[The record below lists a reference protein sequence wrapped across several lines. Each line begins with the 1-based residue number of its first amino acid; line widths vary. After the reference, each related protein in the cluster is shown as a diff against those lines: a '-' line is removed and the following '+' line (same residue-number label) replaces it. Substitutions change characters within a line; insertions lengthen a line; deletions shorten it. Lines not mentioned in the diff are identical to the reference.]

1 MADFFEIIYAQAE
14 SALEPVTQAAQSDWG
29 LTQLLGM
36 LGFDLDAVTGLDL
49 SALRTALN
57 ELVAALD
64 ALQSLSGPQAISD
77 IEAAAQAIA
86 SVIDSVRKLLAS
98 LQQQAGLPAGLG
110 AQLGAAGEQLLQ
122 ALLARWVTDLHPAAY
137 QVLNTLGVI
146 DTAAQNGAP
155 ILAPGGG
162 VAYLPVPV
170 SQINTSTLLGL
181 FRDPAGTLSKQVF
194 GGPAP
199 TGQAEINALT
209 AWLWPRLAAFF
220 GTVNRTALPG
230 NDPGY
235 RAATGDLGAA
245 GDALAN
251 ASLVFPIV
259 SDDTGDQVLVALT
272 LIPASAP
279 GGKTVIVLTVDGKAT
294 QTITDGPL
302 QVTLTAAG
310 AAQALAVDTA
320 GNVTLPS
327 SAAASDSL
335 TLTMALSYAPPGAVD
350 DDPGSDD
357 QVSPLLIG
365 SANGTRIE
373 VSQVT
378 LTGTAAFAAATPA
391 TVGIELTVSGVNV
404 VLDFSDGDGF
414 LQTVA
419 GQVLGGPVSAKADV
433 TVGWAHGR
441 GVYLKAAGS
450 LGNAGASGLKATV
463 PADLDLGPVRIPDI
477 TIGVAPVQAAAGEQV
492 TLTAGLDAT
501 VSIGPVSAAVT
512 NLGLH
517 ALLDSTPGGNLG
529 ALNLTLRFKPPDGIA
544 ASIDADPVSGGG
556 FIAFDEADARY
567 LGALGLSVG
576 DISIGAVGVLDTR
589 LPGGTKG
596 YSLVVVAAA
605 TFPPVQLG
613 FGFSLDGLGL
623 LIGVHR
629 TMDVPSLQAIAR
641 AGHLDD
647 LMFPTDLAERAPQV
661 AANLAAEFPA
671 AQGHF
676 VIGPALQLQWGADGL
691 VDIEVGVLIELSDA
705 GGGISLLR
713 VALLGFV
720 HLTLPE
726 ADAPVADLTLDVL
739 GVVDLAAKTL
749 SLDAGLRNSTVAGF
763 PLTGQA
769 AVRAGWGSNPEFV
782 CAIGGFAPGF
792 AAPAGFPA
800 LQRVTMSIGD
810 NDAQLLLSA
819 YLALTSNTLQFGCAA
834 SLSATAGPAAVKAS
848 LSFDALIQFKPF
860 GLTIDLTIT
869 ASVLLDGD
877 AIMSLDLDLH
887 LKGPRPWTVT
897 GRASFHVLFCGF
909 SVPIAITVGPQPPPA
924 PAVLVD
930 LTGNLTTALADP
942 RSWQISP
949 PPGQGVVRVRE
960 LGAARPAV
968 HPLGSL
974 TVRQH
979 AVPLQQRVDRSGADL
994 LQAPCQYQVSG
1005 AALAGQALPAADVTA
1020 VTDFFAPAQFITMTD
1035 AKKLSAPS
1043 FEAMDSGVTLG
1054 STAVTVAQTPG
1065 AGGTSTVTATSA
1077 TAQWDMLVLDSP
1089 DPAQAQA
1096 PAPAPAPALAAN
1108 PDPAPAGPVT
1118 LPAALLA
1125 AQLSGAASAVNGPGG
1140 RGSAAYAG
1148 QANTSGITIQQPT
1161 YAVTGMNLA
1170 YPSVA
1175 DGAPAGLAA
1184 DRPGLV
1190 PDGPGLFRIPTAA
1203 AAGSAGL
1210 SGAAG
1215 QQWQV
1220 VYHSEVAGTWAT

>member
-14 SALEPVTQAAQSDWG
+14 SAFEPVSQAAQSDWG
-29 LTQLLGM
+29 LSQLLGP
-36 LGFDLDAVTGLDL
+36 LGFDLGAVTGLDL
-49 SALRTALN
+49 TALQTALTD
-57 ELVAALD
+57 LVDAVE

-86 SVIDSVRKLLAS
+86 SVVESVRKLLAS
-98 LQQQAGLPAGLG
+98 LQQKPGLPAGLG
-110 AQLGAAGEQLLQ
+110 AQLGGAGEQLLQ
-122 ALLARWVTDLHPAAY
+122 SLIAGWLRDLHPVAS
-137 QVLNTLGVI
+137 QVLSTLGVI
-146 DTAAQNGAP
+146 DTTTASGTP
-155 ILAPGGG
+155 IMASGGG

-170 SQINTSTLLGL
+170 SQVNTSTLLGL

-199 TGQAEINALT
+199 AGQAEIDALT
-209 AWLWPRLAAFF
+209 AWLWPRLVALF
-220 GTVNRTALPG
+220 GATNRTALPG
-230 NDPGY
+230 NNPGY

-251 ASLVFPIV
+251 SSLAFPIV

-279 GGKTVIVLTVDGKAT
+279 GGKTVIALTVEGTAT
-294 QTITDGPL
+294 QTITVGPV

-310 AAQALAVDTA
+310 ALQALAVDTA
-320 GNVTLPS
+320 GNVTLPA
-327 SAAASDSL
+327 SAAAGDSL
-335 TLTMALSYAPPGAVD
+335 TLTVAVSYAPPGSII
-350 DDPGSDD
+350 DDPGTDD
-357 QVSPLLIG
+357 TASPLLIG

-373 VSQVT
+373 VREVT
-378 LTGTAAFAAATPA
+378 LTGTAAFAASTPA
-391 TVGIELTVSGVNV
+391 TAGIELTVSGVNV

-419 GQVLGGPVSAKADV
+419 GSVLGGPVSAKADV
-433 TVGWAHGR
+433 TVGWARGR

-450 LGNAGASGLKATV
+450 LPNAGAGGLKATI
-463 PADLDLGPVRIPDI
+463 PANLDLGPVRIPDI
-477 TIGVAPVQAAAGEQV
+477 TVGAAPKQAAAGEQLA
-492 TLTAGLDAT
+492 LTAGLDAT

-512 NLGLH
+512 NLGLS

-529 ALNLTLRFKPPDGIA
+529 ALNLTLGFKPPDGIA
-544 ASIDADPVSGGG
+544 AGIDADPVTGGG
-556 FIAFDEADARY
+556 FIAFDEANARY

-589 LPGGTKG
+589 LPDGTKG

-629 TMDVPSLQAIAR
+629 TVNVPSLQALAR

-647 LMFPTDLAERAPQV
+647 LMFPTDLANRAPQV

-676 VIGPALQLQWGADGL
+676 VIGPAVQLQWGADGL
-691 VDIEVGVLIELSDA
+691 VDVEVGILIELSDA

-726 ADAPVADLTLDVL
+726 ADAAVADLTLDVL
-739 GVVDLAAKTL
+739 GVLDLAAKTL

-792 AAPAGFPA
+792 AAPAGFPT
-800 LQRVTMSIGD
+800 LQRVTLSIADGS
-810 NDAQLLLSA
+810 AQLTLSA

-834 SLSATAGPAAVKAS
+834 SLSASAGPAAVNAF

-860 GLTIDLTIT
+860 GLAIDLTIS
-869 ASVLLDGD
+869 ASVLLDGN

-887 LKGPRPWTVT
+887 LKGPQPWTVT
-897 GRASFHVLFCGF
+897 GQASFHVLFCGF
-909 SVPIAITVGPQPPPA
+909 TVPIAITVGPQPPPA
-924 PAVLVD
+924 AATPVD
-930 LTGNLTTALADP
+930 LTGPLTTALEDP
-942 RSWQISP
+942 RSWQTNP
-949 PPGQGVVRVRE
+949 PAGQGVVKVRG
-960 LGAARPAV
+960 LDAAHPAV

-974 TVRQH
+974 TVRQR
-979 AVPLQQRVDRSGADL
+979 AVPLQQRVERYGPDL
-994 LQAPCQYQVSG
+994 LQAPCQYQVTSASLG
-1005 AALAGQALPAADVTA
+1005 GQALPAANLTA

-1043 FEAMDSGVTLG
+1043 FESMGSGVTLDP
-1054 STAVTVAQTPG
+1054 AALTVAQTQA
-1065 AGGTSTVTATSA
+1065 AGTAAVTVTPVN
-1077 TAQWDMLVLDSP
+1077 AQWNQLVLDSP
-1089 DPAQAQA
+1089 DPAQT
-1096 PAPAPAPALAAN
+1096 PAPASANPAPAT
-1108 PDPAPAGPVT
+1108 PAPASPVPDPPPVT
-1118 LPAALLA
+1118 LPPALLA
-1125 AQLSGAASAVNGPGG
+1125 AQLSGAAAAVNGPHG
-1140 RGSAAYAG
+1140 RGSAAYANP
-1148 QANTSGITIQQPT
+1148 ANANGITMQQPT
-1161 YAVTGMNLA
+1161 YAVTGMDLLYAPERDLLPVRLGLGDNLN
-1170 YPSVA
+1170 
-1175 DGAPAGLAA
+1175 
-1184 DRPGLV
+1184 
-1190 PDGPGLFRIPTAA
+1190 LFSLPTAA
-1203 AAGSAGL
+1203 AAATAGL
-1210 SGAAG
+1210 PSTAG

-1220 VYHSEVAGTWAT
+1220 VYHSEVAGT

>member
-1 MADFFEIIYAQAE
+1 MADFFEIIYARAE
-14 SALEPVTQAAQSDWG
+14 SVLEPVTQAAQSGWG
-29 LTQLLGM
+29 LSQLLGT
-36 LGFDLDAVTGLDL
+36 LGFDLDSVTGLDL
-49 SALRTALN
+49 TALQTALN
-57 ELVAALD
+57 DLVAAID
-64 ALQSLSGPQAISD
+64 ALQSLSGPQAVSD
-77 IEAAAQAIA
+77 IEAAVQAIA

-98 LQQQAGLPAGLG
+98 LQQQAGLPVGLG
-110 AQLGAAGEQLLQ
+110 AQLGGAGEHLLQ
-122 ALLARWVTDLHPAAY
+122 ALIAGWVQDLHPAAY

-146 DTAAQNGAP
+146 DTAAQAGAP
-155 ILAPGGG
+155 ILAAGGG
-162 VAYLPVPV
+162 VAYLPLPAAQV
-170 SQINTSTLLGL
+170 NTSTLLGL

-199 TGQAEINALT
+199 SGQAEIDALT
-209 AWLWPRLAAFF
+209 AWLWPRLATLF
-220 GTVNRTALPG
+220 GAVNRCALPG

-279 GGKTVIVLTVDGKAT
+279 GGKTVIALTIEGEAT
-294 QTITDGPL
+294 QTITAGPL
-302 QVTLTAAG
+302 QVTTTAAG
-310 AAQALAVDTA
+310 TLQALAVDTA

-327 SAAASDSL
+327 SAASGDSL
-335 TLTMALSYAPPGAVD
+335 TLTLALRYAPPGRGTG
-350 DDPGSDD
+350 DPGAGG
-357 QVSPLLIG
+357 QVPPLLIG

-391 TVGIELTVSGVNV
+391 TAGIELTVSGVNV

-419 GQVLGGPVSAKADV
+419 GSVLGGPVSAKADV
-433 TVGWAHGR
+433 TVGWARGR

-450 LGNAGASGLKATV
+450 LGNAGAGGLKATV

-477 TIGVAPVQAAAGEQV
+477 TIGAAPVQTAAGEQL

-512 NLGLH
+512 NLGLR
-517 ALLDSTPGGNLG
+517 ARLDSAPGGNLG
-529 ALNLTLRFKPPDGIA
+529 VLNLSLGFKPPDGIA

-589 LPGGTKG
+589 LPDGTKG
-596 YSLVVVAAA
+596 YSLVVIAAA

-623 LIGVHR
+623 LIGVNR
-629 TMDVPSLQAIAR
+629 TVDVPSLQALAR

-647 LMFPTDLAERAPQV
+647 LMFPTDLADRAPQV

-671 AQGHF
+671 APGHF
-676 VIGPALQLQWGADGL
+676 VIGPAVQLQWGADGL
-691 VDIEVGVLIELSDA
+691 VDVEVGVLIELSDA

-726 ADAPVADLTLDVL
+726 ADAAVADLTLDVL
-739 GVVDLAAKTL
+739 GVLDLAAKTL

-800 LQRVTMSIGD
+800 LQRVTLSIAD
-810 NDAQLLLSA
+810 HDAQLTLSA

-834 SLSATAGPAAVKAS
+834 SLVASAGPAAVHAS

-860 GLTIDLTIT
+860 GLAIDLTIA
-869 ASVLLDGD
+869 ASVLLDGN

-887 LKGPRPWTVT
+887 VKGPGPWQVT
-897 GRASFHVLFCGF
+897 GQASFHVLFCGF
-909 SVPIAITVGPQPPPA
+909 SVPIAITVGSSPPPA
-924 PAVLVD
+924 TATPVD
-930 LTGNLTTALADP
+930 LTGNLAAALADP
-942 RSWQISP
+942 RSWQTSP
-949 PPGQGVVRVRE
+949 PAGQGVVRVRE
-960 LGAARPAV
+960 HDAARPAV

-974 TVRQH
+974 TVRQR
-979 AVPLQQRVDRSGADL
+979 AVPLQQRVERYGPDL
-994 LQAPCQYQVSG
+994 LPAPCRYQVSG
-1005 AALAGQALPAADVTA
+1005 AILAGRVLTAGEVTA

-1035 AKKLSAPS
+1035 AQKLSAPS
-1043 FEAMDSGVTLG
+1043 FEAMGSGVTLG
-1054 STAVTVAQTPG
+1054 PATLTVAQTQG
-1065 AGGTSTVTATSA
+1065 TGGTATVTATSA

-1089 DPAQAQA
+1089 DPTSA
-1096 PAPAPAPALAAN
+1096 PAPSPAPALAAA
-1108 PDPAPAGPVT
+1108 PDPPPVT

-1125 AQLSGAASAVNGPGG
+1125 AQLSGAAAAVNGPGG

-1148 QANTSGITIQQPT
+1148 QANANGITMQQPT
-1161 YAVTGMNLA
+1161 YAVTGMDLSHAAMPDLVLA
-1170 YPSVA
+1170 R
-1175 DGAPAGLAA
+1175 L
-1184 DRPGLV
+1184 
-1190 PDGPGLFRIPTAA
+1190 GPGDLNMFRIPTAA
-1203 AAGSAGL
+1203 AAATAGL
-1210 SGAAG
+1210 PGAAG